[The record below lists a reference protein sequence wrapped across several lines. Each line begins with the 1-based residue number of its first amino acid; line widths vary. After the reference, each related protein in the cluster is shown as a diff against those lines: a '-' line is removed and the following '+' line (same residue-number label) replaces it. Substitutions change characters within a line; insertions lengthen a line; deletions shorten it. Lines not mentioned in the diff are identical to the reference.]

1 MNALVVSM
9 PDELV
14 ETIDNLVKEID
25 QNVEDVTEVRV
36 FHLKNADPIEM
47 ADLLMNLFPDDTRSN
62 DPNASRGGQ
71 VRFGGMG
78 GMFGGNRGG
87 GGGAAGSSG
96 VSERAKKLGRVI
108 AVADQ
113 RTASVVVSAARDLMT
128 QIEQMVEQLD
138 QNAARKQK
146 VFVFQ
151 LENADPQ
158 EVLQTLQSMF
168 MSSQQSMQNRNNNN
182 NQTSALTTRANNN
195 AQTSSSLNNT
205 SFSGSGS
212 SGNRGGSARMGN

>member
-1 MNALVVSM
+1 M
-9 PDELV
+9 P
-14 ETIDNLVKEID
+14 
-25 QNVEDVTEVRV
+25 VRAV
-36 FHLKNADPIEM
+36 
-47 ADLLMNLFPDDTRSN
+47 
-62 DPNASRGGQ
+62 
-71 VRFGGMG
+71 
-78 GMFGGNRGG
+78 GG
-87 GGGAAGSSG
+87 GGTTGSSA

-138 QNAARKQK
+138 QNNARKQK

-168 MSSQQSMQNRNNNN
+168 MSSQQSMQNRNNN